1 MRHWRLL
8 LVLVAVVCFGV
19 ALYYPITYRLAERSN
34 NTELGSLSD
43 MRSQALARQEA
54 AEETAAPAAPAA
66 PEAPAQ
72 DAGDDAPEPPQDVE
86 VRPEQAGAASQPGQS
101 VEAQPEP
108 ASEFQPEQDNGA
120 QPEPA
125 SASQPGQDVEVQPEP
140 ASASQPGQVVEAQ
153 PEQAG
158 ASQPGQ
164 DVEVQPEPA
173 SALQPEQDVEAQ
185 PEQVVEDEFGEETT
199 DIPPAVPTPIPTPE
213 PTPTPSPTPGLMDL
227 ILDFAPGET
236 PTPSPTPKPT
246 PKITPVPTPTVD
258 RYARTQALAYPN
270 KEKIELDEQK
280 ILPELKDIYDLNHD
294 FVGWISIPDTIID
307 YPVVQNEDEEYYLKH
322 DFYGNKNANGQIILD
337 AQCDPYT
344 PSYNLILSGHR
355 MNNGSM
361 FAGLVK
367 WASKD
372 YWEKHKYVHFDTLMS
387 RGVYVVFAAFYSAA
401 YEDDE
406 EGFRY
411 SADIRYRLEADQW
424 LGEIR
429 ENQLYDTGIDVGF
442 GDEFIT
448 LTTCNYSRRNGR
460 FVLVGRKLR
469 EGEVEE

>member
-125 SASQPGQDVEVQPEP
+125 SASQPGQ
-140 ASASQPGQVVEAQ
+140 VVEAQ
-153 PEQAG
+153 
-158 ASQPGQ
+158 
-164 DVEVQPEPA
+164 
-173 SALQPEQDVEAQ
+173 L
-185 PEQVVEDEFGEETT
+185 EQVVEDEFGEETT

-372 YWEKHKYVHFDTLMS
+372 YWEKHKYVHFDTLLS